1 MKKSILLTSL
11 IIMITAVFSGCGSNK
26 PEKITVKEKSLHL
39 EAEEKY
45 TIKAETKKGENIV
58 WSSNDEK
65 IAVISPD
72 GTVTAVGNG
81 ITTVTA
87 VNESGGYVHV
97 GVIVGSDDDY
107 VDENGNKIQSFN
119 EESDITGIVVGV
131 RAGGKN
137 DISLKNGDKHQLVAY
152 TTPSDSKDKIVWR
165 TGNSKV
171 ARVNE
176 EGMLTTVGA
185 GKAVITAF
193 APNGVKGELIVRV
206 KE

>member
-1 MKKSILLTSL
+1 MKKVVLLSSL
-11 IIMITAVFSGCGSNK
+11 ILTAALVFSGCGQKK
-26 PEKITVKEKSLHL
+26 PNKITVKEKSLHL
-39 EAEEKY
+39 EADEKY

-87 VNESGGYVHV
+87 VNESGGFAHV
-97 GVIVGSDDDY
+97 GIIVGTDDDY
-107 VDENGNKIQSFN
+107 VDENGNQIQSFN
-119 EESDITGIVVGV
+119 EESDITGIIVGV

-137 DISLKNGDKHQLVAY
+137 DVSLKKGEEHQLVAY

-165 TGNSKV
+165 TGDSKV

-176 EGMLTTVGA
+176 KGMLTAVGT

-193 APNGVKGELIVRV
+193 APNGVKGEIIVRV
-206 KE
+206 K

>member
-1 MKKSILLTSL
+1 MKKNVLLTSL
-11 IIMITAVFSGCGSNK
+11 IIAATVFSGCGSKK
-26 PEKITVKEKSLHL
+26 PDKITVKEKTLHL
-39 EAEEKY
+39 EADEKY
-45 TIKAETKKGENIV
+45 TIKAETKKGKNII

-87 VNESGGYVHV
+87 VNESGGFAHV
-97 GVIVGSDDDY
+97 GVVVGTDDDY
-107 VDENGNKIQSFN
+107 VDENGNQIQSFN

-131 RAGGKN
+131 KAGGKG
-137 DISLKNGDKHQLVAY
+137 DISLKKGDEHQLVAY
-152 TTPSDSKDKIVWR
+152 TTPSGSKDKIVWQ
-165 TGNSKV
+165 TGDSKV

-176 EGMLTTVGA
+176 KGVLSAVGT
-185 GKAVITAF
+185 GKAVITAY

-206 KE
+206 K